1 MLRSLGSLTAMKIDI
16 FPHVFPPR
24 FYERMLEVAPPGLH
38 LQKRMRGIPVLVDL
52 DERLRIMDRYEGY
65 VQVLTLA
72 SPPIE
77 VLGGPDV
84 TAELARLANDGMAEI
99 VSRHPD
105 RFPGFVASLPMNNP
119 EAALA
124 EIDRAVGQLGATG
137 VQIFSNVNGRPLD
150 EPEFLPIFARMAA
163 LGLPIWLHP
172 ARPATFA
179 DYRSEGRSKYDLW
192 WAFGWPYE
200 TTAAMGRIVFA
211 GLFDRW
217 PGLTIIT
224 HHMGAMLPYFEG
236 RAGGGLDQLGSR
248 TDDPDD
254 ATARGRLQKRPLEYF
269 RMFYGDTALFGAW
282 PAMECGLA
290 FFGADRVLFGTDMP
304 FDPEKGPGFI
314 RDTIAAMER
323 MRATAEEKTK
333 IYEGNARRL
342 LRLRL
347 R

>member
-1 MLRSLGSLTAMKIDI
+1 MS
-16 FPHVFPPR
+16 
-24 FYERMLEVAPPGLH
+24 
-38 LQKRMRGIPVLVDL
+38 
-52 DERLRIMDRYEGY
+52 
-65 VQVLTLA
+65 
-72 SPPIE
+72 
-77 VLGGPDV
+77 
-84 TAELARLANDGMAEI
+84 
-99 VSRHPD
+99 
-105 RFPGFVASLPMNNP
+105 
-119 EAALA
+119 
-124 EIDRAVGQLGATG
+124 
-137 VQIFSNVNGRPLD
+137 
-150 EPEFLPIFARMAA
+150 
-163 LGLPIWLHP
+163 
-172 ARPATFA
+172 
-179 DYRSEGRSKYDLW
+179 
-192 WAFGWPYE
+192 
-200 TTAAMGRIVFA
+200 
-211 GLFDRW
+211 
-217 PGLTIIT
+217 
-224 HHMGAMLPYFEG
+224 AMLPYFEG